1 MCYQRILFT
10 TGLKYLFLLVIA
22 LLCNIFS
29 YNILQQIR
37 ADGFWFAF
45 IVISLLCKGSV
56 GFFITALDIDC
67 GYGLRFDHN
76 FNSIMCDRKLLY
88 ILLIDTVIS
97 VSYLFYT
104 SVL

>member
-1 MCYQRILFT
+1 MVYYYKLEQMVLVCIYCNFLIMQRF
-10 TGLKYLFLLVIA
+10 
-22 LLCNIFS
+22 C
-29 YNILQQIR
+29 
-37 ADGFWFAF
+37 
-45 IVISLLCKGSV
+45 